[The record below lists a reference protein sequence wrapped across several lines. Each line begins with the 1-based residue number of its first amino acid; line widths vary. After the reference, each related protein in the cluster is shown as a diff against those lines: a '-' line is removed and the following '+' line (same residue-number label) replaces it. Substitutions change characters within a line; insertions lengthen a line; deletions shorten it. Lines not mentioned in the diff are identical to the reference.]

1 MAHSVPA
8 PLDFHG
14 DGKSSLVCLLLETV
28 SSWSTGHSVSSLCAQ
43 LLAQGLALPNRTA
56 ARGMSGTGCQQ
67 PHRMQAANAHL
78 LERKALDLG
87 PLLLN
92 NESDRPRAASSAPP
106 LSRRFLERQ
115 KVVSSPGLP
124 GPGATCR
131 AGRTMLACRSLPVF
145 LPLSCPPFGPSGPG
159 SPTSPQPVSPL
170 WGWGAPRD
178 LHQQA
183 LSHGQNPGP
192 RGLGGLPSV
201 PRYQESL
208 PLPGAAQLFPHLLPR
223 SPLSGPPEGHLSHST
238 CAPAKP
244 GGWTG
249 VAVGRRGRGM
259 HTSWPSQGPSP
270 ACPGC
275 SSIHPLWPSLWEEK
289 DLLLELEPPPQ
300 VAPMA
305 PRHGSSVFQGLS
317 LLTTCLECPWAV
329 FSEPRLCVLLAWP
342 GIPGP
347 PLGSCGTWGKPMNL
361 LAPGVLIWSRVV
373 ITVPPPPGPL

>member
-1 MAHSVPA
+1 MPVSHSLSSCLSPALPSVLLALAAPPA
-8 PLDFHG
+8 PSQSPRFGGGGH
-14 DGKSSLVCLLLETV
+14 LETCISRHFPMV
-28 SSWSTGHSVSSLCAQ
+28 RT
-43 LLAQGLALPNRTA
+43 QGP
-56 ARGMSGTGCQQ
+56 
-67 PHRMQAANAHL
+67 
-78 LERKALDLG
+78 E
-87 PLLLN
+87 
-92 NESDRPRAASSAPP
+92 
-106 LSRRFLERQ
+106 
-115 KVVSSPGLP
+115 V
-124 GPGATCR
+124 
-131 AGRTMLACRSLPVF
+131 
-145 LPLSCPPFGPSGPG
+145 
-159 SPTSPQPVSPL
+159 
-170 WGWGAPRD
+170 W
-178 LHQQA
+178 
-183 LSHGQNPGP
+183 
-192 RGLGGLPSV
+192 GGLPSV

-208 PLPGAAQLFPHLLPR
+208 PLLGAAQLFPHLLPW

-275 SSIHPLWPSLWEEK
+275 FSIHPLWPSLWEEK

-300 VAPMA
+300 VAPTA

-329 FSEPRLCVLLAWP
+329 FSEPKLCVLLAWP